1 MSRYMY
7 KITQNVHSLQKTA
20 SQDRRGFVISLM
32 KIHGQ
37 LVSHP
42 KLLILNRHSL
52 EKSDNGK

>member
-1 MSRYMY
+1 MY